1 MFTYII
7 QSVIQLIIN
16 NLIYIAAFFL
26 GLSMLYFIFGEED
39 KGAIYLALLAI
50 GCILLFNIIG

>member
-1 MFTYII
+1 MYTYTI
-7 QSVIQLIIN
+7 QSIVRWIIN